1 LTAARSVGR
10 LKHPAAAFFALTLT
24 ITYGLGL
31 PVAAASHGLLPIR
44 IPAAVGALAIAG
56 PAIAALVL
64 TGFEHGRLGV
74 QRLLSRLLH
83 WRVGAQWY
91 LVALLTPPIIAIS
104 ALGTYRF
111 LAGVP
116 PRIPA
121 PLPRELAQIGAESP
135 VTYALLAVFFVWGS
149 LAEELGWRGYAL
161 PRLLGTYSA
170 LTASVI
176 IGVVWA
182 VWHLPLFLMN
192 ASAQASIPFGWYLL
206 YALSLSVLFTWLYNN
221 TGGSLLLAT
230 LFHAVIQASTV
241 LLPMLP
247 ASAGD
252 TRPYV
257 LSALLTMLAALL
269 VVLISGPAALSR
281 KRRRIGS

>member
-1 LTAARSVGR
+1 MVYTQMRQPQIAVGVLRPASGDLRLAPARFRIDIHREVFIRHGGSLMATLVGREPHTELTAARSVGR

-135 VTYALLAVFFVWGS
+135 VTYALLAVFFVWG
-149 LAEELGWRGYAL
+149 
-161 PRLLGTYSA
+161 
-170 LTASVI
+170 
-176 IGVVWA
+176 
-182 VWHLPLFLMN
+182 
-192 ASAQASIPFGWYLL
+192 
-206 YALSLSVLFTWLYNN
+206 
-221 TGGSLLLAT
+221 
-230 LFHAVIQASTV
+230 
-241 LLPMLP
+241 
-247 ASAGD
+247 
-252 TRPYV
+252 
-257 LSALLTMLAALL
+257 
-269 VVLISGPAALSR
+269 
-281 KRRRIGS
+281 